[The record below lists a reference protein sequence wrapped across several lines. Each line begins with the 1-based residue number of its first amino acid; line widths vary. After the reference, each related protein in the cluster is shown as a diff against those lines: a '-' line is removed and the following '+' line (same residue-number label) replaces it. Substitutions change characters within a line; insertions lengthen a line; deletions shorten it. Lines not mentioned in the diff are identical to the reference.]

1 MEVITTHLNADF
13 DTFASMVAAKKLYPD
28 AVMVFPGSQ
37 EKSLRNFFIQSTL
50 YAFSFEKAK
59 NIDINKITRLI
70 LVDIRNVSRIG
81 KFGAVIGKKGLEVHI
96 YDHHP
101 PTDEDIKG
109 DVEFTYPYGSTTT
122 ILTLILKDRNMQVTP
137 EEATIL
143 MLGIYEDT
151 GSLSFPSTKIEDFE
165 AAKWLFKKGA
175 NLALL
180 SEMLTRELTVDQVGI
195 LNELLSN
202 AVKIKIKGLIVA
214 VAKAETN
221 RYVGDIAVL
230 VHKMMDMETYS
241 ALFIL
246 VRMEDRV
253 YLIARS
259 RDSGINLTEII
270 KEFGGGGHPYA
281 ASATIK
287 DLSLFEVEGK
297 LKQLIKQ
304 KVRLTKTAKDIM
316 TKSVKFVTVKD
327 NIRTAGK
334 ILTRYNFNTIPV
346 IEDEKVAGYI
356 TRQIVEKANF
366 HGLSHINVKEYMIS
380 DIEVVSPDTS
390 IEPVKEIIIEKR
402 QKIVPVVEKGKL
414 AGIITRN
421 DLLRL
426 FTETSEFYEE
436 SLHPKTERMKNLNKV
451 LDERV
456 PKDILKILKNLG
468 KVAEG
473 LNYPVYIVGGFVRDL
488 FLRKENLDID
498 IVVEGDGIKFAE
510 TFAERYNFKCTTH
523 SKFGTAIL
531 IFPDG
536 FRIDIATA
544 RLEYYEFP
552 GALPMVE
559 VSSLKLDLYRRDF
572 TINTLSVRI
581 DGKHYGHLI
590 DYFGGLKDMKERV
603 IRVLHNLSF
612 VEDPTR
618 VFRAARF
625 EQRFSFNISKHAQ
638 NLIKNAVGLGL
649 LQKVSGERIKDEF
662 VNILNENEPFK
673 VIKRLD
679 EFGVWTSLELGIE
692 INSEKERL
700 FKGFDE
706 VLSWLKY
713 TYIKL
718 PPYQVWAT
726 YVFILVEDLNIEQLE
741 NFLYKLSFNAKMR
754 KYILNGR
761 IFGEKA
767 FKELM
772 KKRNRKPG
780 EIYRIMHEVPFEML
794 FYLMVKTEREDI
806 KRDISLYISKLKWV
820 ELEISGDDIIA
831 KGYKPAPFFKEI
843 LAEILYEKLD
853 GNVKERDEEIKMLD
867 EKLKKIDAQAV

>member
-59 NIDINKITRLI
+59 NIDVHKITKLI

-81 KFGAVIGKKGLEVHI
+81 KFKEIIGKKGLEVHI

-109 DVEFTYPYGSTTT
+109 DVEFTYSYGSTTT
-122 ILTLILKDRNMQVTP
+122 ILTLILKEKKIPITP

-151 GSLSFPSTKIEDFE
+151 GSLSFPSTKVPDLE
-165 AAKWLFKKGA
+165 AAAWLLKNGA
-175 NLALL
+175 NLTLL

-202 AVKIKIKGLIVA
+202 ITIIKIKGFNIA
-214 VAKAETN
+214 IAKAETN
-221 RYVGDIAVL
+221 RYIGEIAVL
-230 VHKMMDMETYS
+230 VHKMMDMENYS

-246 VRMEDRV
+246 VRMEDKV

-259 RDSGINLTEII
+259 RDTGINLSEII
-270 KEFGGGGHPYA
+270 REFGGGGHSYA

-287 DLSLFEVEGK
+287 DLSLFEVEEK
-297 LKQLIKQ
+297 LKQILKQ
-304 KVRLTKTAKDIM
+304 NVKLSKTAKDIM

-334 ILTRYNFNTIPV
+334 ILTRYNFNTIP
-346 IEDEKVAGYI
+346 ILEGEKIIGFI

-366 HGLSHINVKEYMIS
+366 HGLSHVNVKEYMIS
-380 DIEVVSPDTS
+380 DMEIVSPDES
-390 IEPVKEIIIEKR
+390 IETVKEIIIDKH
-402 QKIVPVVEKGKL
+402 QKIVPVIENGKL

-426 FTETSEFYEE
+426 FTETSEFHEE
-436 SLHPKTERMKNLNKV
+436 NLLTGTERMKNLNKV

-456 PKDILKILKNLG
+456 PKNILRILKNLG
-468 KVAEG
+468 KVAEER
-473 LNYPVYIVGGFVRDL
+473 NYPVYIVGGFVRDL

-510 TFAERYNFKCTTH
+510 TYSKRFNLKCTTH
-523 SKFGTAIL
+523 SKFGTAII

-536 FRIDIATA
+536 FRIDVATA

-590 DYFGGLKDMKERV
+590 DYFGGLKDLKERV

-618 VFRAARF
+618 VFRAVRF
-625 EQRFSFNISKHAQ
+625 EQRFNFYISRHTQ

-662 VNILNENEPFK
+662 INILNENEPFRA
-673 VIKRLD
+673 IKRLD
-679 EFGVWTSLELGIE
+679 EFDVWSALELGIE
-692 INSEKERL
+692 INSEKEKL
-700 FKGFDE
+700 FKGFNE
-706 VLSWLKY
+706 VVSWLKF
-713 TYIKL
+713 TYLKL
-718 PPYQVWAT
+718 PPYQSWIV
-726 YVFILVEDLNIEQLE
+726 YVYILTEDLSIEMLE
-741 NFLYKLSFNAKMR
+741 NFLLKFSFNLKMR
-754 KYILNGR
+754 KNIIDGR
-761 IFGEKA
+761 MSGENA

-772 KKRNRKPG
+772 KKRSRKPS
-780 EIYRIMHEVPFEML
+780 EIFKIMYDVPLEAL
-794 FYLMVKTEREDI
+794 LYLMVKTGREDI
-806 KRDISLYISKLKWV
+806 KKDISLFISRFKWAT
-820 ELEISGDDIIA
+820 LEISGDDIIA
-831 KGYKPAPFFKEI
+831 RGFKPAPFFKGI
-843 LAEILYEKLD
+843 LTEILYEKLD
-853 GNVKERDEEIKMLD
+853 GNVKDKDEEIKMLD
-867 EKLKKIDAQAV
+867 EKLKNKKIDNS